1 MTDGDRIRRRPGIV
15 WREEKPAPGVAA
27 LGPDDA
33 AVTLIHD
40 GMMHQLNPVGGW
52 IWKLADGTRTGGE
65 VASEIETLFE
75 TDPEELRA
83 DVAEF
88 IAMLSEKGWIDRV

>member
-1 MTDGDRIRRRPGIV
+1 MTGGDRIRRRPGIV
-15 WREEKPAPGVAA
+15 WREEKPAPGVAL

-40 GMMHQLNPVGGW
+40 GMMHQLNPVAGW
-52 IWKLADGTRTGGE
+52 IWKLADGTRNGD
-65 VASEIETLFE
+65 EITAELQKLFDA
-75 TDPEELRA
+75 DPAELSA

-88 IAMLSEKGWIDRV
+88 IGMLAEKGWIDRV